1 MCLLCLLG
9 GGEDCNNDMIGLVF
23 GCYADELKVGDCV
36 SVLCCAEVRCA
47 HCALWWM
54 QLREGGW
61 WRRLP
66 TAGPPPPST
75 QSVLSEAPDWGHQQG
90 DHHPSLMCCVLY
102 SCERFWRSIN
112 KVFSFQ
118 IQYILYS
125 PIMMIKLSS
134 LYLYFSFTWHHA
146 CEMFISLYANRYS
159 KLMSQW
165 MRLPFNA
172 EKLSRALWWLCCVC
186 IVYCAPNTDQQPLIL

>member
-1 MCLLCLLG
+1 MSWR
-9 GGEDCNNDMIGLVF
+9 LVIV
-23 GCYADELKVGDCV
+23 Y
-36 SVLCCAEVRCA
+36 LCCAEVRCA

-66 TAGPPPPST
+66 TAGAPPPST

-118 IQYILYS
+118 IQHILYS
-125 PIMMIKLSS
+125 PIMMIKYHFFFLE
-134 LYLYFSFTWHHA
+134 LHLITWQHA
-146 CEMFISLYANRYS
+146 CDHQMPTDIPNWCLNEWGFLLTLKNYLEHFGGYVVCVLCTAPRILISS
-159 KLMSQW
+159 HW
-165 MRLPFNA
+165 
-172 EKLSRALWWLCCVC
+172 
-186 IVYCAPNTDQQPLIL
+186 YCK